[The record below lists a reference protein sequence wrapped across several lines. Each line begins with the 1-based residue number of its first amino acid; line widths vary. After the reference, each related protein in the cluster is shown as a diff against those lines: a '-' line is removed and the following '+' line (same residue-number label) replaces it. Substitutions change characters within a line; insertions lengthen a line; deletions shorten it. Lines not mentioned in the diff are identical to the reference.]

1 MKKIKVLMI
10 GQGFMGGIAHPRG
23 ILEANQKLRPEGL
36 EFVMEC
42 IAGRDAEKL
51 AVTQNTYGYN
61 RTSTEWEKEIGKAD
75 LVVVTTP
82 NREHTPMALAAL
94 KAGKAVVCEKP
105 LARNLEEG
113 QQIAAAAQK
122 AGTPTMVTFCYQGA
136 PGALEA
142 RRIIQGGGVLGKSGY
157 FEGTSEF
164 LQDWGRS
171 GRFKEDGTPANE
183 RFDPNHGIGGVI
195 EDLGAHQVDLIQF
208 ILGKK
213 VVEVSAQTR
222 VYDGDGE
229 NLKMVRGSDK
239 KAKGKAVD
247 AFEAI
252 GYFDNGCSI
261 TFRSNRTSTGHKAFF
276 ENTIHGNRG
285 GVQWELEDQGYLK
298 FYSHTRQDGAK
309 IPSRERG
316 WTHIHLS
323 DPGDDGHMN
332 TDTVPGLING
342 YLQYFRWMYLQFGLQ
357 LLGKPNKAYS
367 VPSFA
372 DACQVQ
378 AVTDA
383 IYRSGLKDGELTKVP
398 KT

>member
-1 MKKIKVLMI
+1 MKQIKVLVI

-23 ILEANQKLRPEGL
+23 ILEANQQLRPKGI
-36 EFVMEC
+36 EFVMDC
-42 IAGRDAEKL
+42 VAGRNEEKM
-51 AVTQNTYGYN
+51 AVTQKAYGYN
-61 RTSTEWEKEIGKAD
+61 RTSTNWEKEIGKAD

-82 NREHTPMALAAL
+82 NKDHAPMALAAL

-105 LARNLEEG
+105 LSTSLEHAQEM
-113 QQIAAAAQK
+113 AAAAKK
-122 AGTPTMVTFCYQGA
+122 AGTTTMVTFCYQGA
-136 PGALEA
+136 PGVLEA
-142 RRIIQGGGVLGKSGY
+142 RRLIQGGLILGKSGY

-164 LQDWGRS
+164 LQDWGRG
-171 GRFKEDGTPANE
+171 GRSNF
-183 RFDPNHGIGGVI
+183 RFHAEQGLGGVI

-213 VVEVSAQTR
+213 IAEVAAQTR

-229 NLKMVRGSDK
+229 DLKMIRGSDK
-239 KAKGKAVD
+239 RAKGKAVD

-252 GYFDNGCSI
+252 AYFDNGCSI

-298 FYSHTRQDGAK
+298 FYSHTRPDGHK
-309 IPSRERG
+309 VSSRERG
-316 WTHIHLS
+316 WTHIHVS
-323 DPGDDGHMN
+323 DPGGDGHMN

-342 YLQYFRWMYLQFGLQ
+342 YLQYFRWQYVHLGLQ
-357 LLGKPNKAYS
+357 LLGKSDKTYA
-367 VPSFA
+367 VPTFA
-372 DACQVQ
+372 DACQVE

-383 IYRSGLKDGELTKVP
+383 IYRSGLADGQLTKVP
-398 KT
+398 KV

>member
-23 ILEANQKLRPEGL
+23 ILEANQQLRPKGL

-42 IAGRDAEKL
+42 VAGRNADKL
-51 AVTQNTYGYN
+51 AVTQKAYGYD
-61 RTSTEWEKEIGKAD
+61 RTSTDWEKEIGKAD
-75 LVVVTTP
+75 LVVVTSP
-82 NREHTPMALAAL
+82 NKEHAPMAIAAL

-105 LARNLEEG
+105 LSSSLEQAQEM
-113 QQIAAAAQK
+113 AAAAKK
-122 AGTPTMVTFCYQGA
+122 AGVPTMVTFCYQGA

-142 RRIIQGGGVLGKSGY
+142 RRLLQEGLVLGKSGY

-164 LQDWGRS
+164 LQDWGRG
-171 GRFKEDGTPANE
+171 GRTNF
-183 RFDPNHGIGGVI
+183 RFHAEQGLGGVI
-195 EDLGAHQVDLIQF
+195 EDLGAHQVDAIQF

-222 VYDGDGE
+222 IYDGDGE
-229 NLKMVRGSDK
+229 DLKMVRGSDK

-247 AFEAI
+247 AFEAVA
-252 GYFDNGCSI
+252 YFDNGCSI

-298 FYSHTRQDGAK
+298 FYSHTRPDGAK

-316 WTHIHLS
+316 WTQIHLS
-323 DPGDDGHMN
+323 DPGGDGHMN

-342 YLQYFRWMYLQFGLQ
+342 YLQYFRWQYLHLGLQ
-357 LLGKPNKAYS
+357 LLGQPDKAYS
-367 VPSFA
+367 VPTFA
-372 DACQVQ
+372 DACQVE

-383 IYRSGLKDGELTKVP
+383 IYRSGLEDGALTKVA
-398 KT
+398 KV

>member
-1 MKKIKVLMI
+1 MKQIKVLVI
-10 GQGFMGGIAHPRG
+10 GQGFMGGIAHSRG
-23 ILEANQKLRPEGL
+23 ILEANYQLRPQGL
-36 EFVMEC
+36 EFVLEC
-42 IAGRDAEKL
+42 VAGRDADKL
-51 AVTQNTYGYN
+51 AATQKQYGYN
-61 RTSTEWEKEIGKAD
+61 RTSTNWEKEVGKAD

-82 NREHTPMALAAL
+82 NLEHAPMALAAL

-105 LARNLEEG
+105 LSTDLEHAQEM
-113 QQIAAAAQK
+113 AAAAKK

-136 PGALEA
+136 PGVLEA
-142 RRIIQGGGVLGKSGY
+142 RRLIQSGLILGKSGY

-164 LQDWGRS
+164 LQDWGRG
-171 GRFKEDGTPANE
+171 GRNNF
-183 RFDPNHGIGGVI
+183 RFDPKQGLGGVI
-195 EDLGAHQVDLIQF
+195 GDLGAHQVDLIQF
-208 ILGKK
+208 VLGKK
-213 VVEVSAQTR
+213 IVEVSAQTR
-222 VYDGDGE
+222 YYDGDNE
-229 NLKMVRGSDK
+229 DLKMIRGSAKLK
-239 KAKGKAVD
+239 KPLAVD

-298 FYSHTRQDGAK
+298 FYSHSREGAK
-309 IPSRERG
+309 VPSRERG

-323 DPGDDGHMN
+323 DPGADGHYN

-342 YLQYFRWMYLQFGLQ
+342 YLQYFRWQYVKLGQQ
-357 LLGKPNKAYS
+357 LLGKPDKEYS
-367 VPSFA
+367 VPTFA
-372 DACQVQ
+372 EACQVD

-398 KT
+398 KV

>member
-1 MKKIKVLMI
+1 MKQIKTLVI

-23 ILEANQKLRPEGL
+23 ILEANLQLRPKGI
-36 EFVMEC
+36 EFVLDC
-42 IAGRDAEKL
+42 VAGTNAEKL
-51 AVTQNTYGYN
+51 AVTQKAYGYG
-61 RTSTEWEKEIGKAD
+61 RTSTNWAKEIAKAD
-75 LVVVTTP
+75 LVVVTAP
-82 NREHTPMALAAL
+82 NKEHASMATAAL

-105 LARNLEEG
+105 LSSSLETAQEMT
-113 QQIAAAAQK
+113 AAAKK

-142 RRIIQGGGVLGKSGY
+142 RRLIQNGSILGKSGY

-164 LQDWGRS
+164 LQDWGRG
-171 GRFKEDGTPANE
+171 GRSNF
-183 RFDPNHGIGGVI
+183 RFHAEQGLGGVI
-195 EDLGAHQVDLIQF
+195 EDLGAHQVDLVQF

-229 NLKMVRGSDK
+229 DLKMVRGSDK

-247 AFEAI
+247 AFEAVC
-252 GYFDNGCSI
+252 YFDNNCTV

-276 ENTIHGNRG
+276 ETALHGNRG
-285 GVQWELEDQGYLK
+285 GVSWELENQGYLK
-298 FYSHTRQDGAK
+298 FYSHTRTDGAK
-309 IPSRERG
+309 VASRERG

-323 DPGDDGHMN
+323 DPGGDGHMN

-342 YLQYFRWMYLQFGLQ
+342 YLQYFRWQYVNLGLQ
-357 LLGKPNKAYS
+357 LLGQADKAYS
-367 VPSFA
+367 VPTFA

-378 AVTDA
+378 AVCDA
-383 IYRSGLKDGELTKVP
+383 IYKSGLGGGALTQVAAV
-398 KT
+398 

>member
-1 MKKIKVLMI
+1 MKQIKVLMI

-23 ILEANQKLRPEGL
+23 ILEANQQLRPKGV

-42 IAGRDAEKL
+42 VAGRNEDKL
-51 AVTQNTYGYN
+51 AVTQKAYGYN
-61 RTSTEWEKEIGKAD
+61 RTSTNWEKEIGKAD
-75 LVVVTTP
+75 LVVVTSP
-82 NREHTPMALAAL
+82 NKEHAPMAVAAL

-105 LARNLEEG
+105 LSSSLEQAQEM
-113 QQIAAAAQK
+113 AAAAKK
-122 AGTPTMVTFCYQGA
+122 AGVPTMVTFCYQGA

-142 RRIIQGGGVLGKSGY
+142 RRLLQDGLVLGKSGY

-164 LQDWGRS
+164 LQDWGRG
-171 GRFKEDGTPANE
+171 GRTNF
-183 RFDPNHGIGGVI
+183 RFHAEQGLGGVI

-213 VVEVSAQTR
+213 IAEVAAQTR

-229 NLKMVRGSDK
+229 DLKMVRGSDK

-247 AFEAI
+247 AFEAV
-252 GYFDNGCSI
+252 GYFDNGCSV

-276 ENTIHGNRG
+276 ENRIHGNRG

-298 FYSHTRQDGAK
+298 FYSHTRADGTK
-309 IPSRERG
+309 VPDRERG
-316 WTHIHLS
+316 WTHVHLS
-323 DPGDDGHMN
+323 DPGAGGHYN

-342 YLQYFRWMYLQFGLQ
+342 YLQYFRWQYLHLGLQ
-357 LLGKPNKAYS
+357 LLGQPDKAYA
-367 VPSFA
+367 VPTFA
-372 DACQVQ
+372 DACQVE

-383 IYRSGLKDGELTKVP
+383 IYRSGLEDGALTKVA
-398 KT
+398 KV

>member
-1 MKKIKVLMI
+1 MKQIKVLTI

-23 ILEANQKLRPEGL
+23 ILEANQQLRPLGI
-36 EFVMEC
+36 EFVMDC
-42 IAGRDAEKL
+42 VAGRNAEKL
-51 AVTQNTYGYN
+51 ASTQKAYGYG
-61 RTSTEWEKEIGKAD
+61 RTSTAWEKEIGKAD
-75 LVVVTTP
+75 LVIVTSP
-82 NREHTPMALAAL
+82 NKDHAEMAVAAL

-105 LARNLEEG
+105 LSASLETAQEM
-113 QQIAAAAQK
+113 AAAATK

-142 RRIIQGGGVLGKSGY
+142 RRLVQNGSILGKSGY

-164 LQDWGRS
+164 LQDWGRG
-171 GRFKEDGTPANE
+171 GRSNF
-183 RFDPNHGIGGVI
+183 RFHAEQGLGGVI
-195 EDLGAHQVDLIQF
+195 EDLGAHQVDLVQF

-213 VVEVSAQTR
+213 IAEVSAQTR

-229 NLKMVRGSDK
+229 DLKMVRGSDQ

-252 GYFDNGCSI
+252 AYFDNDCSV

-276 ENTIHGNRG
+276 ETALHGNRG
-285 GVQWELEDQGYLK
+285 GLCWELEDQGYLK
-298 FYSHTRQDGAK
+298 FYSHTRTDGAK
-309 IPSRERG
+309 VASRERG

-323 DPGDDGHMN
+323 DPGGDGHMN

-342 YLQYFRWMYLQFGLQ
+342 YLQYFRWQYVHLGLK
-357 LLGKPNKAYS
+357 LLGQPDKAYS
-367 VPSFA
+367 VPTFA

-378 AVTDA
+378 AVCEA
-383 IYRSGLKDGELTKVP
+383 IYRSGLKDGELTKV
-398 KT
+398 KG

>member
-23 ILEANQKLRPEGL
+23 ILEANQQLRPRGL

-42 IAGRDAEKL
+42 VAGRNADKL
-51 AVTQNTYGYN
+51 ATTQKAFGYN
-61 RTSTEWEKEIGKAD
+61 RTSTDWEKEIGKAD
-75 LVVVTTP
+75 LVVVTSP
-82 NREHTPMALAAL
+82 NKEHAPMAVAAL

-105 LARNLEEG
+105 LSSSLEQAQEMV
-113 QQIAAAAQK
+113 AAAKK

-142 RRIIQGGGVLGKSGY
+142 RRLVQEGLVLGKSGY

-164 LQDWGRS
+164 LQDWGRG
-171 GRFKEDGTPANE
+171 GRTNF
-183 RFDPNHGIGGVI
+183 RFHAEQGLGGVI
-195 EDLGAHQVDLIQF
+195 EDLGAHQVDLVQF

-213 VVEVSAQTR
+213 IAEVSAQTR
-222 VYDGDGE
+222 IYDGDGE
-229 NLKMVRGSDK
+229 DLKMVRGSDK

-247 AFEAI
+247 AFEAVA
-252 GYFDNGCSI
+252 YFDNGCSI

-298 FYSHTRQDGAK
+298 FYSHTRPDGAK

-323 DPGDDGHMN
+323 DPGGDGHMN

-342 YLQYFRWMYLQFGLQ
+342 YLQYFRWQYLNLGLQ
-357 LLGKPNKAYS
+357 LLGQPDKAYS
-367 VPSFA
+367 VPTFA
-372 DACQVQ
+372 DACQVE

>member
-1 MKKIKVLMI
+1 MKQIKVLTI

-23 ILEANQKLRPEGL
+23 ILEANQQLRPLGI
-36 EFVMEC
+36 EFVMDC
-42 IAGRDAEKL
+42 VAGRNAEKL
-51 AVTQNTYGYN
+51 ASTQKAYGYG
-61 RTSTEWEKEIGKAD
+61 RTSTAWEKEIGKAD
-75 LVVVTTP
+75 LVIVTSP
-82 NREHTPMALAAL
+82 NKDHAEMAVAAL

-105 LARNLEEG
+105 LSASLETAQEM
-113 QQIAAAAQK
+113 AAAATK

-142 RRIIQGGGVLGKSGY
+142 RRLVQNGSILGKSGY

-164 LQDWGRS
+164 LQDWGRG
-171 GRFKEDGTPANE
+171 GRSNF
-183 RFDPNHGIGGVI
+183 RFHAEQGLGGVI
-195 EDLGAHQVDLIQF
+195 EDLGAHQVDLVQF

-213 VVEVSAQTR
+213 IAEVSAQTR

-229 NLKMVRGSDK
+229 DLKMVRGSDQ

-252 GYFDNGCSI
+252 AYFDNDCSV

-276 ENTIHGNRG
+276 ETALHGNRG
-285 GVQWELEDQGYLK
+285 GLCWELEDQGYLK
-298 FYSHTRQDGAK
+298 FYSHTRTDGAK
-309 IPSRERG
+309 VASRERG

-323 DPGDDGHMN
+323 DPGGDGQMN

-342 YLQYFRWMYLQFGLQ
+342 YLQYFRWQYVHLGLK
-357 LLGKPNKAYS
+357 LLGQPDKAYS
-367 VPSFA
+367 VPTFA

-378 AVTDA
+378 AVCEA
-383 IYRSGLKDGELTKVP
+383 IYRSGLKDGELTKV
-398 KT
+398 KG